1 MKKTTLFAAAMATAI
16 AAPAMAQEATDH
28 ASQAMDAPAESAPAA
43 PAPAQAATAV
53 TDAEVDSFAA
63 AVVDIQKID
72 ADATIADEEK
82 QAQMVATVGEHGLT
96 PQRFNEIST
105 QTQSDPALQQR
116 VQVAMSALA
125 PPAG

>member
-1 MKKTTLFAAAMATAI
+1 MKNTTLLAAAMATAI

-28 ASQAMDAPAESAPAA
+28 ASQAMGAQTEAAPAA
-43 PAPAQAATAV
+43 PTPAPTATAV

-63 AVVDIQKID
+63 AAVDIQKID
-72 ADATIADEEK
+72 ADATIAAEEK
-82 QAQMVATVGEHGLT
+82 QAQIVATVGEHGLT

-125 PPAG
+125 TPAG

>member
-1 MKKTTLFAAAMATAI
+1 MKKTTLCAAAMATAI

-28 ASQAMDAPAESAPAA
+28 ASQAMGPQTEAAPAA
-43 PAPAQAATAV
+43 PTPAPTATAV

-72 ADATIADEEK
+72 ADATIAAEDQ
-82 QAQMVATVGEHGLT
+82 QAHLVATVGEHGLP

-125 PPAG
+125 TPAG